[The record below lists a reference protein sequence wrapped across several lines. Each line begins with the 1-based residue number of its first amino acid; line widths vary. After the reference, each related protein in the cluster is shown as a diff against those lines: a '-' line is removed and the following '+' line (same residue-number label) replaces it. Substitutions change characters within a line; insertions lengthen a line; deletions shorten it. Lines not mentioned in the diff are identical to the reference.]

1 VLKRSKPVWYEQ
13 LRQEPFEMDGFTDT
27 HIRNIEERIARITD
41 KKQKQASGESNKQF
55 GAMLLGAAMVLVLG
69 LLLFTFWKT
78 SPKPVQDMT
87 AGQAAKEPG
96 MYVKE
101 MSEAGST
108 PQNQL
113 KEKLHLG
120 LTEPQLKEAVEQAG
134 FTLVS
139 ETESGGV
146 TTYRIQTDDNSE
158 LKNEIKGSLKEE
170 AQNAAEI
177 DIEVDF
183 RDGVA
188 ASIRMSYQN
197 TGGEPVTTEIT
208 G

>member
-1 VLKRSKPVWYEQ
+1 MLKRSKPVWYEQ
-13 LRQEPFEMDGFTDT
+13 LRQEAFEMDGFTDT

-41 KKQKQASGESNKQF
+41 KKQASGETNKQF

-69 LLLFTFWKT
+69 LLLFIFWKT
-78 SPKPVQDMT
+78 SPKPVQDMA

-120 LTEPQLKEAVEQAG
+120 LTEPQLKEAIEQAG

-158 LKNEIKGSLKEE
+158 LKNEIRGSLKEE

-177 DIEVDF
+177 DIEVHF

-197 TGGEPVTTEIT
+197 TGGERVTTEIT